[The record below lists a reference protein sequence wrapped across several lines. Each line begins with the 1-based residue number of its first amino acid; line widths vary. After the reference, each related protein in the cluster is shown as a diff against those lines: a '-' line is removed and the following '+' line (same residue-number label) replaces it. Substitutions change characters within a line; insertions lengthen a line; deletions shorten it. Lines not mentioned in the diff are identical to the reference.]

1 MSSNVVYKFTCKH
14 DAEVSYI
21 GKTKRHLS
29 ARIEEHLAL
38 QVKTEGDSQIKKH
51 LSECV
56 HCSGSDI
63 DSFEVVKN
71 TNSSFDVIIYEA
83 LLIKKCKPS
92 LNVQL
97 HKSGSFY
104 TCKVY

>member
-1 MSSNVVYKFTCKH
+1 MQRLDYLLEDNPNVSFGL
-14 DAEVSYI
+14 I
-21 GKTKRHLS
+21 GPNFHF
-29 ARIEEHLAL
+29 
-38 QVKTEGDSQIKKH
+38 
-51 LSECV
+51 
-56 HCSGSDI
+56 DI
-63 DSFEVVKN
+63 DSFKVVKN